1 MINHP
6 SVLDAELQIETYLT
20 DMRREYIP
28 NDIFDNLSSEYI
40 NPTAEEPGSMPNA
53 IYLKLKAEVDKGRTC
68 KVAMVKDLSG
78 APTLGANG
86 DQRLNE
92 EDIETKW
99 YRQEYTDLSH
109 ATTNQQYGI
118 YARDKAPYKV
128 FEYRVE
134 GLARYFKQYFGK
146 MRRQALLELQSE
158 NLEDAPIYNASGFS
172 PHWFIPNLKFSDQ
185 PDHLYTSNAYDWVDV
200 IASRLTSAGTGIGAC
215 VSLNYLI
222 KLEEWARTEAFIT
235 PIQFENGGD
244 GYVVTLPT
252 PQISWLLNAVQQ
264 GNYGQLWTLGV
275 NMPAEVQ
282 ARYPNLIGQFR
293 GLRIV
298 ADERYPTVT
307 LGGSAS
313 NTYHFTSDS
322 GQDYTMTAQ
331 YRGMGRAD
339 DGSSDPRDKSA
350 TARQI
355 GFLIGQAALCEWM
368 PEGFHW
374 EWEYEMYDK
383 YFGSG
388 IFCSVGIKQPIF
400 TTHAQY
406 AEAHHSSLDKA
417 IQQDSSIV
425 LPFAAAPELQ
435 YYTSATA

>member
-6 SVLDAELQIETYLT
+6 TVLDAELQIETYLT
-20 DMRREYIP
+20 DMRREYLP

-40 NPTAEEPGSMPNA
+40 NPTAEEAGNLPNA

-78 APTLGANG
+78 SPTLGANG

-92 EDIETKW
+92 EDIKTKFF
-99 YRQEYTDLSH
+99 RMEYTDLSH

-118 YARDKAPYKV
+118 YARDKAPYRV

-158 NLEDAPIYNASGFS
+158 NLEDAPHFNPSGFS
-172 PHWFIPNLKFSDQ
+172 KNWFVPNRTFAQQAD
-185 PDHLYTSNAYDWVDV
+185 YTTNAADWVDRIV
-200 IASRLTSAGTGIGAC
+200 ATLLAAGTSINAC

-222 KLEEWARTEAFIT
+222 KLEEWARDVALIS
-235 PIQFENGGD
+235 PLQFEDGSD
-244 GYVVTLPT
+244 GYIVTLPT
-252 PQISWLLNAVQQ
+252 PQVSWLLHV
-264 GNYGQLWTLGV
+264 
-275 NMPAEVQ
+275 VQ
-282 ARYPNLIGQFR
+282 AGNAGDVWVKASNMGAEALKKYPNMVGQFR
-293 GLRIV
+293 GLRIL
-298 ADERYPTVT
+298 ADQRYASLT

-313 NTYHFTSDS
+313 NVTYTSDS
-322 GQDYTMTAQ
+322 GVDYTLTAK
-331 YRGMGRAD
+331 YRGMGQAD
-339 DGSSDPRDKSA
+339 DGSSDPRDKTAS
-350 TARQI
+350 ARQV

-374 EWEYEMYDK
+374 EWEYEQYDK

-388 IFCSVGIKQPIF
+388 IFCSVGIKQPVF
-400 TTHAQY
+400 NTH
-406 AEAHHSSLDKA
+406 ENEDWTV
-417 IQQDSSIV
+417 QQNGSIV
-425 LPFAAAPELQ
+425 LPFAAAPETN
-435 YYTSATA
+435 YYISQTP

>member
-6 SVLDAELQIETYLT
+6 STLDAELQIETYLT
-20 DMRREYIP
+20 DLRREYLP

-40 NPTAEEPGSMPNA
+40 NPTSDEPASLPNA
-53 IYLKLKAEVDKGRTC
+53 IYLKLKAEIDKGRTC

-92 EDIETKW
+92 EDIQTKW
-99 YRQEYTDLSH
+99 FRMEYTDLSH

-134 GLARYFKQYFGK
+134 GLAKYFKQYFGK

-158 NLEDAPIYNASGFS
+158 NLEDAPHFNTAGFS
-172 PHWFIPNLKFSDQ
+172 PNWFVPNRTFAQQ
-185 PDHLYTSNAYDWVDV
+185 PDYTSNAADWVDRIV
-200 IASRLTSAGTGIGAC
+200 ATMHAAGTTPAAC
-215 VSLNYLI
+215 VSLNFLT
-222 KLEEWARTEAFIT
+222 KLEEWARTEVFIV
-235 PIQFENGGD
+235 PIDFGD
-244 GYVVTLPT
+244 GSDGYILTLPT
-252 PQISWLLNAVQQ
+252 PQISWLLNVVQD
-264 GNYGQLWTLGV
+264 GSAAAIWRDAATFGKEVLSAFP
-275 NMPAEVQ
+275 NMV
-282 ARYPNLIGQFR
+282 GQFR

-298 ADERYPTVT
+298 ADSRSPTLT

-313 NTYHFTSDS
+313 QGNINYNYTSDS
-322 GQDYTMTAQ
+322 GVDYTLTAQ

-350 TARQI
+350 AARQV
-355 GFLIGQAALCEWM
+355 GFLIGQAALVEWM
-368 PEGFHW
+368 PESFHW
-374 EWEYEMYDK
+374 EWEYEQYDK

-388 IFCSVGIKQPIF
+388 IFCSVGVKQPVF
-400 TTHAQY
+400 NTTGG
-406 AEAHHSSLDKA
+406 DDTTV
-417 IQQDSSIV
+417 QQDSSIV
-425 LPFAAAPELQ
+425 IPFAAPPELN
-435 YYTSATA
+435 YYTPAVS